1 MFSGIIE
8 EIGIIQKIEK
18 IKGGLQFSISAN
30 LILDDL
36 KIGDSVSVDGV
47 CLTVINFNSK
57 LFTVDAVGETLNKTT
72 LNFVKSNYRV
82 NLERAVKYNQ
92 RIGGHLVQGHINS
105 IARIN
110 SIKKLGDNYSLEI
123 KIPMRD
129 INYVIREGSIAING
143 ISLTIA
149 DITENLIKISIIP
162 HTWDSTTLK
171 YKKENDMVNIEVDL
185 IAKYIEKF
193 VSKNI
198 VNKKSINENLLKN
211 LGY

>member
-1 MFSGIIE
+1 
-8 EIGIIQKIEK
+8 
-18 IKGGLQFSISAN
+18 
-30 LILDDL
+30 
-36 KIGDSVSVDGV
+36 
-47 CLTVINFNSK
+47 
-57 LFTVDAVGETLNKTT
+57 
-72 LNFVKSNYRV
+72 
-82 NLERAVKYNQ
+82 
-92 RIGGHLVQGHINS
+92 
-105 IARIN
+105 
-110 SIKKLGDNYSLEI
+110 
-123 KIPMRD
+123 MRD